1 MWRVLPN
8 SLLEPLGK
16 RDSETGAAD
25 LICQS
30 TDWIADRDASLAVEQ
45 AAVNGTKRI
54 GDVLITSGVSG
65 GLFLSILATID
76 PGDEAI
82 LETLQITVRN
92 KSRGWRLASSGFGP
106 RDVRP
111 TLR

>member
-1 MWRVLPN
+1 MSMTVCGRSGTWTFAMWRVLPN

-54 GDVLITSGVSG
+54 GDVLIT
-65 GLFLSILATID
+65 
-76 PGDEAI
+76 
-82 LETLQITVRN
+82 LEPV
-92 KSRGWRLASSGFGP
+92 GP
-106 RDVRP
+106 
-111 TLR
+111 